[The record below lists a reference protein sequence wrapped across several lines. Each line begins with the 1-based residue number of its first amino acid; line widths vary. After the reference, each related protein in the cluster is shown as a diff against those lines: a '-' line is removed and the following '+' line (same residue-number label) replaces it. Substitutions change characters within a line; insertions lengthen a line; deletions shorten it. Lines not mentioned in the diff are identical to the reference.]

1 LVGIVNANTAGG
13 LKLSTSG
20 PLTMGQVKTGGD
32 NEILAVGKIDLGQG
46 AYGGKLKVNSTG
58 SEIMQSGAINFGG
71 DTNFDAG
78 NAKIELFN
86 PSNLWKGS
94 IVYKGGIVMINH
106 PQLMNATNAGT
117 LVVRIETAMQA
128 IGTQRATTPASSAA
142 SGSSSDL
149 TVSTVRPASLGQTGL
164 VTVTVSAEA
173 ASAGKGFAFA
183 LSEHIAADVPKTA
196 PVAVTQLD
204 GRPLPEWLRYD
215 TGTQK
220 VIATAPPPGAF
231 PVQIKAS
238 VGGVETVIVITE
250 QPK

>member
-1 LVGIVNANTAGG
+1 
-13 LKLSTSG
+13 
-20 PLTMGQVKTGGD
+20 MGKV
-32 NEILAVGKIDLGQG
+32 DLGTG
-46 AYGGKLKVNSTG
+46 AYGGKLKVNSNG

-86 PSNLWKGS
+86 PRNLWKGS

-117 LVVRIETAMQA
+117 LVVRIETTMQA
-128 IGTQRATTPASSAA
+128 IGTQRATTATSTTAAPAT
-142 SGSSSDL
+142 GSDL

-164 VTVTVSAEA
+164 VTVTVSTEVT
-173 ASAGKGFAFA
+173 SAGKGFAFA
-183 LSEHIAADVPKTA
+183 LSEHIAAEVPKTA
-196 PVAVTQLD
+196 QIAVTQLD

-238 VGGVETVIVITE
+238 VGGVDTVIVITE